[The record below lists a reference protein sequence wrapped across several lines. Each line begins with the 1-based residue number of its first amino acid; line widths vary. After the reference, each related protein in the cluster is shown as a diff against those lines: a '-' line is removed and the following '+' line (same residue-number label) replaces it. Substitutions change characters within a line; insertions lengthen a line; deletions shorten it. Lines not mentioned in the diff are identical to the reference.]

1 MIYIFFSPQPEE
13 QLACT
18 FSHGVQ
24 FLLGIATEIV
34 IVTISVPIPR
44 KGRNRSISTHSNNN
58 IMLKRIM
65 LQIYD

>member
-18 FSHGVQ
+18 FSQGEQ

-44 KGRNRSISTHSNNN
+44 KGRNRSTSTHSNNN